1 MAVVREIDKAELNKW
16 LEGRPPIIQDLCKKF
31 PPDRLYLYKPTNHR
45 VTLYSYSED
54 GTMTIV
60 VSGDYNAVVFPRQ
73 VFGIKPE
80 DLVECDLPGEKRKIM
95 LSEMAQLYRKETGKQ
110 AWACMN
116 GNDAENECEIH
127 AYIEGP
133 SNEYMNWLEKRAS
146 KSFKEAELPAFDN
159 KSSFQ
164 FPTQAEAN
172 VNVLIEWG
180 VLSSREASIVDSV
193 YKFMVGNKKR

>member
-60 VSGDYNAVVFPRQ
+60 VSGDYNAVVFPRH

-80 DLVECDLPGEKRKIM
+80 DLVECDLP
-95 LSEMAQLYRKETGKQ
+95 
-110 AWACMN
+110 
-116 GNDAENECEIH
+116 AE
-127 AYIEGP
+127 IEGP

>member
-80 DLVECDLPGEKRKIM
+80 DLVECDLP
-95 LSEMAQLYRKETGKQ
+95 
-110 AWACMN
+110 
-116 GNDAENECEIH
+116 AENEPRG
-127 AYIEGP
+127 AMLTNDDDIE
-133 SNEYMNWLEKRAS
+133 EFVEWHRQKI
-146 KSFKEAELPAFDN
+146 KE
-159 KSSFQ
+159 
-164 FPTQAEAN
+164 
-172 VNVLIEWG
+172 G
-180 VLSSREASIVDSV
+180 
-193 YKFMVGNKKR
+193 